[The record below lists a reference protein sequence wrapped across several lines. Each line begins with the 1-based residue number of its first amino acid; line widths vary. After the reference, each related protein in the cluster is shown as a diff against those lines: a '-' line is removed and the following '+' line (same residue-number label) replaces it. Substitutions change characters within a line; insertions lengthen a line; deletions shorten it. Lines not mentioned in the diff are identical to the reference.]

1 MRCSKSY
8 DAIERVRIELT
19 GYIKSLTFLHSL
31 WVCCSGRVNKVYEQ
45 HPSTPPKPS
54 TNMAVQHPHPCDE
67 TPVGAGG
74 GGGGGEKE
82 EEEERKEEGEVKEKR
97 KSKWWQRLHSFFRAA
112 KKHPK
117 SSSGQG
123 EVEQQQQ
130 DDGEKRKVAWA
141 GRSSDGK

>member
-74 GGGGGEKE
+74 GGGGEKE
-82 EEEERKEEGEVKEKR
+82 EEEERKEEGGVKEKR
-97 KSKWWQRLHSFFRAA
+97 KSKWWQRLRSFFRAA

-130 DDGEKRKVAWA
+130 DDREKRKVAWA